1 MGYYP
6 LMMDLTG
13 RDCLVVGGGDVARR
27 KAVSLIEA
35 GGLVTVIAPEID
47 PAIADLPSVRVEKR
61 KWRSGDTAGYTL
73 VFAATDDRALNASIF
88 DEARADGIPVNVV
101 DDPELCSFIVPA
113 CVRRNDLLIAITT
126 SGKSPALAKRIR
138 RDIEAEYGPEYGE
151 FVALL
156 GEVRGM
162 VKEKYSQGRER
173 EAAFGRLMDS
183 GILELLSVGKNEEA
197 RKKALEC
204 I

>member
-13 RDCLVVGGGDVARR
+13 RRCLVVGGGEVARR
-27 KAVSLIEA
+27 KVASLVEA

-47 PAIADLPSVRVEKR
+47 SAIVDMPSVRVEIR
-61 KWRSGDTAGYTL
+61 AWRPGEIAGYVL
-73 VFAATDDRALNASIF
+73 VFAATDDRMLNTAVSE
-88 DEARADGIPVNVV
+88 EARANGIPVNVV

-113 CVRRNDLLIAITT
+113 CVRRQDFLIAVTT
-126 SGKSPALAKRIR
+126 SGKSPTLSKKIR
-138 RDIEAEYGPEYGE
+138 REIEARYGREYGE

-156 GEVRGM
+156 GEVRAL
-162 VKEKYSQGRER
+162 VKEKYSEAKDR
-173 EAAFGRLMDS
+173 EAVFGRLMDC
-183 GILELLSVGKNEEA
+183 GILELLSTGNIEEA